1 MNYIAKKPCASR
13 QNQRPV
19 DTKQKSIKT
28 ERSWGNHMKTLGQL
42 WSKKIYSS
50 DLNYKT
56 LQYWIEGIPLVV
68 VINLPTGRFRVFTD
82 GDIRHDITNMMRSE
96 TLELIISFA
105 EADLGIPI
113 GHTKQTHLGDVK

>member
-1 MNYIAKKPCASR
+1 
-13 QNQRPV
+13 
-19 DTKQKSIKT
+19 
-28 ERSWGNHMKTLGQL
+28 MKTLGQL

-68 VINLPTGRFRVFTD
+68 VINLPTGRLRVFTD

-113 GHTKQTHLGDVK
+113 DHTKKTQYRQSSQQSTTPQTHLGDVK